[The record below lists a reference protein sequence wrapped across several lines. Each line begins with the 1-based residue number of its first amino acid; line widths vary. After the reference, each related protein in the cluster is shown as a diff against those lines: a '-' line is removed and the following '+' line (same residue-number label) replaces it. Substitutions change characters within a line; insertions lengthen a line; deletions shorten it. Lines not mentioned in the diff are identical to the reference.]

1 MNRIEDR
8 LAAAAD
14 ELRHEVAD
22 ASDVDAAFDAVTA
35 APRRHRSYLLGA
47 AAIVVALVAGAALV
61 ATGRGGR
68 EVIADGGPSIPPVTT
83 TAIDEMAEG
92 DVAFEILLDEATAVP
107 VGTMSYA
114 GVEPAFRDQWQ
125 LAALD
130 GDPPEVDFERRIV
143 LSLTRVGCGEPLVA
157 VELERDRL
165 VPRFEEEECDAARA
179 APRTVA
185 FALDR
190 AGLPQAFHLVLAT
203 AVDGSYP
210 NREVRVD
217 LSSQSLVAQAMG
229 DGRLPVPEG
238 PDLAPADPGRE
249 ITFAGVAE
257 VRLGEQLDP
266 SEVAPHGDS
275 GCGYWGPSE
284 PTHDGDEPLG
294 GLVDGATGP
303 SPRVT
308 SIMVR
313 NPTYRTASGVGVGTT
328 LATLQRIYGDDL
340 VVDRSDG
347 WEHPTDGLLGYY
359 QDVAAIRDGGHA
371 LTFSLRSDVVEVVKV
386 SAAEFWGDDEGCA

>member
-1 MNRIEDR
+1 MTRIEDR
-8 LAAAAD
+8 LIAAAD
-14 ELRHEVAD
+14 EVRRDVAH
-22 ASDVDAAFDAVTA
+22 ADVDAAFDAVA
-35 APRRHRSYLLGA
+35 APPRRRRPYLLGA
-47 AAIVVALVAGAALV
+47 AAVVLALVAGAALV
-61 ATGRGGR
+61 AIDRGGR
-68 EVIADGGPSIPPVTT
+68 EVIADGGPSIPSVTST
-83 TAIDEMAEG
+83 TIEEMAEG
-92 DVAFEILLDEATAVP
+92 AVAFEILLDEVTAVP
-107 VGTMSYA
+107 VGTVSYA
-114 GVEPAFRDQWQ
+114 GAEPAFRDQWQ
-125 LAALD
+125 LARLD
-130 GDPPEVDFERRIV
+130 GDPPEVDFERSIV

-165 VPRFEEEECDAARA
+165 VPRFEDQGCDAGRA
-179 APRTVA
+179 VPRTVA
-185 FALDR
+185 FALER

-249 ITFAGVAE
+249 ITFDGASD
-257 VRLGEQLDP
+257 VRLGAQLDP
-266 SEVAPHGDS
+266 SEVDAHGDS

-284 PTHDGDEPLG
+284 PSHDGDEPLG
-294 GLVDGATGP
+294 GLVDGATTS

-313 NPTYRTASGVGVGTT
+313 NPTYRTASGVGLGTT

-340 VVDRSDG
+340 VVDDPDPDAT
-347 WEHPTDGLLGYY
+347 PTDGLIAYY
-359 QDVAAIRDGGHA
+359 QRVAGIRRGAHS
-371 LTFSLRSDVVEVVKV
+371 LTFYLRADVVEAVKV
-386 SAAEFWGDDEGCA
+386 SSSEFWGDDEGCA